1 MMKISRH
8 ARNNLRLYKIR
19 EADILEVMASPDG
32 EGREGEKRVAIK
44 KFPKRFGGFPIKVVY
59 KATEAGALVITAYPL
74 KRKHW
79 G

>member
-1 MMKISRH
+1 
-8 ARNNLRLYKIR
+8 
-19 EADILEVMASPDG
+19 MASPDL
-32 EGREGEKRVAIK
+32 EEREGEKLVAIK

-59 KATEAGALVITAYPL
+59 KETEEGALVITAYPL